1 MSPSGSRRALRLG
14 RDRRGATALEF
25 AVIGTIFI
33 TLLLG
38 VVELGRYYFTVQ
50 SLRTVAAEAAR
61 AYLIRSNLDLIAN
74 PTRCQPVIATVTP
87 ADLQVSG
94 RTPILA
100 ASRLTISAPVFESN
114 TPLPTPAPTCTTRR
128 VRANVSYT
136 FNFVVPFL
144 PAVVPTL
151 TATAFMDFP

>member
-1 MSPSGSRRALRLG
+1 MTLAQ
-14 RDRRGATALEF
+14 DRRGATAVEF
-25 AVIGTIFI
+25 AVIGAIFL

-61 AYLIRSNLDLIAN
+61 AYLVRSNLDLIAN
-74 PTRCQPVIATVTP
+74 PTRCEPVISTVTA
-87 ADLQVSG
+87 ADLQVAS
-94 RTPILA
+94 RTPILDV
-100 ASRLTISAPVFESN
+100 SRLTISAPVFEDN
-114 TPLPTPAPTCTTRR
+114 TPLPSPAPSCTTRR

-144 PAVVPTL
+144 PGVVPTL
-151 TATAFMDFP
+151 DATAFMDFP

>member
-1 MSPSGSRRALRLG
+1 MRAVRRLA

-38 VVELGRYYFTVQ
+38 VIELGRYYFTVQ

-74 PTRCQPVIATVTP
+74 PTRCQPVIATVTA
-87 ADLQVSG
+87 ADLEVAA

-100 ASRLTISAPVFESN
+100 VSRLTIDAPVFESN

-144 PAVVPTL
+144 PATVPVL